1 LRSNSHRLAR
11 AIYKPV
17 KGSAMKIYPGAPHG
31 LAKIHKD
38 KFNADSLARFGPDR
52 RPLMIAR

>member
-1 LRSNSHRLAR
+1 LGVTDASSKLSSNL
-11 AIYKPV
+11 V

-31 LAKIHKD
+31 LSIHKD
-38 KFNADSLARFGPDR
+38 KFNAALLARFGPDR